1 MKKPD
6 TCRRR
11 FRPDERGPQRLVAV
25 VAAEP
30 APLFFPSLR
39 EAVGRGEAPSRCRRV
54 CPGHGSSVSV
64 SVHRRCVSSPA
75 GSAGAAWL
83 IPGLGVGGPG
93 GTAATLVG
101 PPPGWNISPPIWIA
115 AAGLLIGFGTKLGNG
130 CTSGHGV
137 CGLARLSKRS
147 MVAVAVFFS
156 VAILTVTVTGIV

>member
-1 MKKPD
+1 MANFAPLPALLGGMLIGLASAVLWLGLGRIAGISGIFGQLLPPAR
-6 TCRRR
+6 TVLW
-11 FRPDERGPQRLVAV
+11 RLVFLLALV
-25 VAAEP
+25 
-30 APLFFPSLR
+30 
-39 EAVGRGEAPSRCRRV
+39 
-54 CPGHGSSVSV
+54 
-64 SVHRRCVSSPA
+64 A

-93 GTAATLVG
+93 GTAATLVA